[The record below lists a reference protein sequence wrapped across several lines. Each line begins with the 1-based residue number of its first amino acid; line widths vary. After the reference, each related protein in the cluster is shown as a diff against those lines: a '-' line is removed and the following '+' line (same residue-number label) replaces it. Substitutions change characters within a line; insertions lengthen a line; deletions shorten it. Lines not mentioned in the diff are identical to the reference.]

1 MKEQGA
7 EPAFRI
13 ENLTFQYP
21 ANETPVLKNINL
33 TIGKSEFVVVTGP
46 SGCGKSTLALTL
58 NGYIPSVIEREMTG
72 KVIVNGVDTK
82 TKEMHQLAQMVGLV
96 LQNPDDQLFA
106 LTIEEDVAFGP
117 ENLAFP
123 PDEIRRR
130 VDQGMV
136 DVGIAGLAQR
146 EIFTLSGGQKQRAAI
161 AGVLAME
168 PMMLV
173 FDEPTS
179 DLDPEGAAEILEL
192 VEDIRQKRDT
202 TVVLVE
208 HRLDEVSKHADR
220 IIVMNEG
227 TVFRDG
233 PPRDVYFD
241 QKALEKIGVRVPQ
254 VVEACAKSLPYRAGE
269 LPLSLDD
276 AASFFMSEMKG
287 QLRTL
292 AKFDERASYGE
303 PIVQFEGVY
312 AQYPNGHV
320 ALRGMTVSI
329 AQGEFVALV
338 GQNGSGKSTF
348 ARLLFGALR
357 PTKGTV
363 LVDGLDVTKA
373 PLLELV
379 KRVGYVFQNP
389 DHQIFTG
396 SVEKELAFGPDNL
409 GLGGGEVT
417 HRVEE
422 GLQALGLGEYRDRH
436 PHTLS
441 RGQRRR
447 LAVASVLVMHP
458 KILILDEP
466 TTGQDYGHCRMLM
479 GLAKELHR
487 AGGTVIVITHDMRI
501 VAEYCEKTIVLRD
514 GRVALQGSTR
524 QVFRGIDELRKM
536 SLYPPFITMLSD
548 RIISNNPGI
557 LNLDEFDNAIRMK
570 A

>member
-1 MKEQGA
+1 M
-7 EPAFRI
+7 
-13 ENLTFQYP
+13 
-21 ANETPVLKNINL
+21 
-33 TIGKSEFVVVTGP
+33 VVTGP

-72 KVIVNGVDTK
+72 KVIVNGVDTR
-82 TKEMHQLAQMVGLV
+82 TKEMYQLAQMVGLV

-117 ENLAFP
+117 ENLALP
-123 PDEIRRR
+123 PDEIRQR

-168 PMMLV
+168 PKMLV

-192 VEDIRQKRDT
+192 IEEVRRKRDT
-202 TVVLVE
+202 TVVLIE

-220 IIVMNEG
+220 IIVMNDG
-227 TVFRDG
+227 TIFRDG
-233 PPRDVYFD
+233 PPRDVYFEH
-241 QKALEKIGVRVPQ
+241 KELERIGVRVPQ
-254 VVEACAKSLPYRAGE
+254 VVEAWVQSFPNTTEE
-269 LPLSLDD
+269 LPLSLDG
-276 AASFFMSEMKG
+276 AARLFLNKMNG
-287 QLRTL
+287 QHRTR
-292 AKFDERASYGE
+292 AKFDDPTSQGE
-303 PIVQFEGVY
+303 AIIQFEDVY
-312 AQYPNGHV
+312 ARYPNGHV
-320 ALRGMTVSI
+320 ALMGVTLNI
-329 AQGEFVALV
+329 AQGEFVAVV

-348 ARLLFGALR
+348 AKLLFGALR
-357 PTKGTV
+357 PTQGTV
-363 LVDGLDVTKA
+363 LVDGLNVTKA

-379 KRVGYVFQNP
+379 RRVGYVFQNP

-396 SVEKELAFGPDNL
+396 SVENELAFGPRNL
-409 GLGGGEVT
+409 GLDDEEVT
-417 HRVEE
+417 DRVEE
-422 GLQALGLGEYRDRH
+422 GLRALGLGEQRDRH
-436 PHTLS
+436 PQTLS

-447 LAVASVLVMHP
+447 LAVASVLVMQP

-479 GLAKELHR
+479 GLAKALHK
-487 AGGTVIVITHDMRI
+487 AGRTVIVITHDMRI
-501 VAEYCEKTIVLRD
+501 VAEYCERTIVLRD

-524 QVFRGIDELRKM
+524 QVFGGIDELRKM
-536 SLYPPFITMLSD
+536 SLHPPFITMLSD
-548 RIISNNPGI
+548 KIISNNPGI
-557 LNLDEFDNAIRMK
+557 LNLEEFDNAIRMK